1 VRCYFIDGQEARGE
15 DYAAA
20 IDSVAEAPA
29 DDPAWVHVEAP
40 GVGGL
45 VIGNGLDGLSV
56 EDRRADGSAWTKYEL
71 TKQQAKDLV
80 AALLDG
86 STDWRAETGWE
97 LTELATRDANR
108 RMFWIVLSGLGLG
121 GVVWLL
127 LRVLGE

>member
-1 VRCYFIDGQEARGE
+1 
-15 DYAAA
+15 
-20 IDSVAEAPA
+20 
-29 DDPAWVHVEAP
+29 
-40 GVGGL
+40 L